1 MKIGKRGKGLILV
14 ALLAVSGAGTG
25 YLASSHGGKGGIGA
39 ANAATIPAPFDL
51 LAMFS
56 GRSPGARDPGA
67 LTQTKVRE
75 RVAAN
80 VRSRPPAA
88 GAPGAGAPEE
98 RVLTSLRER
107 PLTTGEP
114 GAGFDNLPFSAVD
127 GPLVDATNPSTPG
140 GGTSPG
146 PVVAPPLVVP
156 PTPTPT
162 PTPPVAAV
170 PEPSTWMTMMIGLFG
185 LGIALRRRGQR
196 AVFADR

>member
-1 MKIGKRGKGLILV
+1 M
-14 ALLAVSGAGTG
+14 ALLAVSGLGTG

-80 VRSRPPAA
+80 VRSRPPGAA
-88 GAPGAGAPEE
+88 GAPGAGVPEE

-127 GPLVDATNPSTPG
+127 GPLVSATNPSPL
-140 GGTSPG
+140 GGTPPG
-146 PVVAPPLVVP
+146 SLVAPPLAVP
-156 PTPTPT
+156 PTTT
-162 PTPPVAAV
+162 TPPVAAV
-170 PEPSTWMTMMIGLFG
+170 PEPATWMMMMIGLFG
-185 LGIALRRRGQR
+185 LGSALRRRER
-196 AVFADR
+196 RVVLADR